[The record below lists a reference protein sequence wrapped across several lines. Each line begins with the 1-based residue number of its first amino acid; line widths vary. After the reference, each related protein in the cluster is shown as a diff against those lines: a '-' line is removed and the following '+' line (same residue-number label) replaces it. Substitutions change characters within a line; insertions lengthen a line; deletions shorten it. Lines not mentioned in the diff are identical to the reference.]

1 MKIAAGFLF
10 LLFFAFCKQDK
21 PFRSPEK
28 PEQKKAVYDIFAAR
42 NYTGT
47 PVENVKAELRL
58 QMRIINYQT
67 GEQKLVWDSILP
79 VRPIAGFPL
88 YDNRIMV
95 EKTHPVLNSHQKLNV
110 SYSIIYRDGQT
121 INQVG
126 SSDEAGPG
134 TNAVKLDVDI

>member
-1 MKIAAGFLF
+1 M
-10 LLFFAFCKQDK
+10 
-21 PFRSPEK
+21 
-28 PEQKKAVYDIFAAR
+28 YDIFAAR

-47 PVENVKAELRL
+47 AVENVKAELRL

-67 GEQKLVWDSILP
+67 GEQNLVWDSILP

-88 YDNRIMV
+88 YDNQIIV
-95 EKTHPVLNSHQKLNV
+95 EKSHPVLNSHQKLNV

-134 TNAVKLDVDI
+134 TNEVKLDVDI